1 MMNLILAVVSSAMVS
16 LVMRA
21 SEKHIQN
28 TYAMFMANYAVCLM
42 LSRMFMGV
50 LFNGQK
56 DGMGFA
62 LILGWINGF
71 LYLGG
76 FVLMKWSMSR
86 NGAMLSSAFM
96 KLGIV
101 VPTRMAIVV
110 FRERPEFAQVLGI
123 VAAVAAVCLIHF
135 EKEPSAGGN
144 KKILLL
150 VLLFVSGIADSLSNV
165 YDKMGNEFLKDHFL
179 FYTFLA
185 AFLLA
190 LVMGLAE
197 RKKISGKDLWFGL
210 LIGVP
215 NYFSAR
221 FLLLALG
228 DLAAVITYPVY
239 SVGTILLVS
248 MVSVL
253 VWKERLSKQKK
264 LALGVVLV
272 ALVLLN
278 I

>member
-1 MMNLILAVVSSAMVS
+1 M
-16 LVMRA
+16 
-21 SEKHIQN
+21 
-28 TYAMFMANYAVCLM
+28 
-42 LSRMFMGV
+42 
-50 LFNGQK
+50 
-56 DGMGFA
+56 
-62 LILGWINGF
+62 
-71 LYLGG
+71 
-76 FVLMKWSMSR
+76 
-86 NGAMLSSAFM
+86 
-96 KLGIV
+96 
-101 VPTRMAIVV
+101 
-110 FRERPEFAQVLGI
+110 
-123 VAAVAAVCLIHF
+123 
-135 EKEPSAGGN
+135 
-144 KKILLL
+144 
-150 VLLFVSGIADSLSNV
+150 
-165 YDKMGNEFLKDHFL
+165 
-179 FYTFLA
+179 
-185 AFLLA
+185 
-190 LVMGLAE
+190 
-197 RKKISGKDLWFGL
+197 WFGL